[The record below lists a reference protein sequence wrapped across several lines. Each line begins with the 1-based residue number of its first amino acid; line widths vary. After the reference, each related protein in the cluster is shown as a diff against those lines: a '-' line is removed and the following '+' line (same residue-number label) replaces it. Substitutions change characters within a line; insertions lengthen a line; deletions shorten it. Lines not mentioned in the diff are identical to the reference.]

1 MATRLASSPV
11 LESLEH
17 DGVAVLPNFITGTVL
32 REMQEAFRSVLQR
45 PRWNDFD
52 GYEQTMPYQH
62 MVQNVLTLHQGFLD
76 AALHPMVAD
85 TMREYIG
92 EGVELVE
99 AKGWKS
105 LPTHVEFNGWHG
117 DAWYDQSKVDGI
129 PREVKLAIYL
139 TDVLRSSH
147 FEYVRGSHRQQRPRA
162 IHESEVANVP
172 RSEIIEVRGTA
183 GTAFMF
189 DTSGTHRQAFPIL
202 DERHAVFLT
211 FHNPS
216 VPLQKEDVDYYR
228 YHPLILNAAFLGN
241 LTDEDQRLLGFGN
254 KTNYVHA
261 FQRKP
266 RHEGL
271 QNTFR
276 KMYEAQLRLD
286 ELQSRVK
293 ARLNKGSAK
302 HRMM

>member
-1 MATRLASSPV
+1 MATRLASSQV
-11 LESLEH
+11 LENLEH
-17 DGVAVLPNFITGTVL
+17 DGVAVLPNFITGPQL
-32 REMQEAFRSVLQR
+32 REMQESFKAVLR
-45 PRWNDFD
+45 RMRWNDFD

-76 AALHPMVAD
+76 AALHPTIAD
-85 TMREYIG
+85 TIREYIG

-117 DAWYDQSKVDGI
+117 DAWYDQSQVNGI

-139 TDVLRSSH
+139 TDVVRSSH
-147 FEYVRGSHRQQRPRA
+147 FEYVRGSHRQNKPRA
-162 IHESEVANVP
+162 IHESELGNVP
-172 RSEIIEVRGTA
+172 RSEIVEVRGTA

-216 VPLQKEDVDYYR
+216 VPLQKEDVEYYR
-228 YHPLILNAAFLGN
+228 YHPLILNAAFLGG
-241 LTDEDQRLLGFGN
+241 LSEEEQRMLGFGN
-254 KTNYVHA
+254 KTNYVPA
-261 FQRKP
+261 YERAP
-266 RHEGL
+266 RHEKL
-271 QNTFR
+271 QDTFR
-276 KMYEAQLRLD
+276 KTYEATLRVD
-286 ELQSRVK
+286 EFRNRVK
-293 ARLNKGSAK
+293 ARMKKGATSRHK
-302 HRMM
+302 M